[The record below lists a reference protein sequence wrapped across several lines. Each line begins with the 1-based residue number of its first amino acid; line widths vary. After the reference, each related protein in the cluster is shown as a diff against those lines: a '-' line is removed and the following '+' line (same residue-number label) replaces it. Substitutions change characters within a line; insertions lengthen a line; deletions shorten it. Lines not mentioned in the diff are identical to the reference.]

1 MTPERLR
8 SLLTH
13 RAGSGAD
20 PVAVATAARDTYDDL
35 QGVLIP
41 LIGEAGVDA
50 LTGRAVHVAQRTS
63 QYEWGGQT
71 EQAHGPF
78 SPVTAWM
85 ERQTPVLATE
95 GAASVLSEMVR
106 LLLTFLG
113 ESLTNRLLRKAW
125 PDSLPGVSLEE
136 TST

>member
-1 MTPERLR
+1 
-8 SLLTH
+8 
-13 RAGSGAD
+13 
-20 PVAVATAARDTYDDL
+20 
-35 QGVLIP
+35 
-41 LIGEAGVDA
+41 
-50 LTGRAVHVAQRTS
+50 
-63 QYEWGGQT
+63 
-71 EQAHGPF
+71 
-78 SPVTAWM
+78 M